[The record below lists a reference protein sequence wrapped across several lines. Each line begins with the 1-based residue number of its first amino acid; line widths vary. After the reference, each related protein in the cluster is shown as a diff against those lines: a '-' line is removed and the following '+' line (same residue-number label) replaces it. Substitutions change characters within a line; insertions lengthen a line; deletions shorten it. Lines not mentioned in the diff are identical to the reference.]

1 MTAITAVKAKEKIY
15 ELIHDVNINSSPVTI
30 TNSEGKNVV
39 LVGEDDWKAIEETIY
54 LMSIP
59 GMSESIISGG
69 NISVS
74 DYLDESEVEW

>member
-1 MTAITAVKAKEKIY
+1 M
-15 ELIHDVNINSSPVTI
+15 
-30 TNSEGKNVV
+30 V